1 MKSNGSKC
9 EFNQICTPF
18 SLPVQENIP
27 VCGNEFDRVCHLE
40 LLTELMTML
49 QKDCK
54 KLCHIKE
61 YKYRFNTISTQYDL
75 RDKYGNDNDKEYIKW
90 MNKSWDWNDY
100 EPKNS
105 FILEYSF
112 GIDTTSDGAQT
123 RLRDYRSLEL

>member
-1 MKSNGSKC
+1 MVPPYTAEFEAQYAASNICKNAVMRKRGGLINITGVTHYLNILPKCSPDSYYQCIANKFTKIKFSEAAIMKSNGSKC

-54 KLCHIKE
+54 KLCHIK
-61 YKYRFNTISTQYDL
+61 
-75 RDKYGNDNDKEYIKW
+75 
-90 MNKSWDWNDY
+90 
-100 EPKNS
+100 
-105 FILEYSF
+105 
-112 GIDTTSDGAQT
+112 
-123 RLRDYRSLEL
+123 